1 MSLTSKIVAHFLVIA
16 ILSLK
21 GAVPEEISVWGAVDQ
36 DINLNIPGFQMSGSI
51 DDVLWKK
58 DKTKIAQFKKDRTPY
73 ELKETYQILAN
84 GTLKIK
90 QLKRNDSDTYKVTI
104 YNTQGKNWM
113 EKTFVLKILEMVSQP
128 EISWNCTNTTLTCK
142 VTNGTDSQLQLYL
155 NGSNVTKNNQTII
168 TYKWPTKWKALFKCT
183 ASNKISEKTSTVTI
197 SCTEKGLDVYL
208 IIGICIGGTI
218 LILFVS
224 LLIFYNSK
232 RKRQS
237 SRRND
242 EELEIRD
249 HIEAT
254 KKGGRKPHQIPDST
268 PQNPA
273 VSQPP
278 PPPGHRPQAP
288 GYRPGIP
295 GHRVLHQQ
303 QKRPPPPPHGTQV
316 HQQKGPPLPR
326 PRVQQKPPR
335 AAAAAPSSVS

>member
-197 SCTEKGLDVYL
+197 SCT
-208 IIGICIGGTI
+208 
-218 LILFVS
+218 
-224 LLIFYNSK
+224 
-232 RKRQS
+232 
-237 SRRND
+237 D

>member
-1 MSLTSKIVAHFLVIA
+1 MSLACKIVARFLVIA
-16 ILSLK
+16 IFSTR
-21 GAVPEEISVWGAVDQ
+21 GVVPEEISVWGAVDQ

-113 EKTFVLKILEMVSQP
+113 EKTFVLKILEIVSQP

-168 TYKWPTKWKALFKCT
+168 TYKWSTKWKALFKCT

-197 SCTEKGLDVYL
+197 SCT
-208 IIGICIGGTI
+208 
-218 LILFVS
+218 
-224 LLIFYNSK
+224 
-232 RKRQS
+232 
-237 SRRND
+237 D

-273 VSQPP
+273 MSQPP

>member
-1 MSLTSKIVAHFLVIA
+1 MSLACKILASFLLIA
-16 ILSLK
+16 IFSTK
-21 GAVPEEISVWGAVDQ
+21 GAVPEEISVWGALDQ

-51 DDVLWKK
+51 DDVQWKK
-58 DKTKIAQFKKDRTPY
+58 DKTKIAQFKKGKPPY
-73 ELKETYQILAN
+73 KLKETYQILAN

-90 QLKRNDSDTYKVTI
+90 QLKRNDSDIYKVAI
-104 YNTQGKNWM
+104 YNTNGKSSL

-128 EISWNCTNTTLTCK
+128 EISWNCSNTTLTCK

-155 NGSNVTKNNQTII
+155 NGSNVTKNNQMII

-197 SCTEKGLDVYL
+197 SCTETRLDVYL
-208 IIGICIGGTI
+208 IIGICIGGVI

-224 LLIFYNSK
+224 LLIFYTSK

-237 SRRND
+237 SRRHD

-249 HIEAT
+249 PTEAT
-254 KKGGRKPHQIPDST
+254 KTRGRKPHQIPDST
-268 PQNPA
+268 LQNPA

-295 GHRVLHQQ
+295 GHRALHQQ
-303 QKRPPPPPHGTQV
+303 QKRPPPPPQGAQV

-335 AAAAAPSSVS
+335 ATAAAPSSVS